1 MKTKQTLN
9 KTTTWALCI
18 ALPAVSILTTGCAN
32 TADGRRTQAEGTGI
46 GALAGGALGYMVG
59 GGRGA
64 AIGAL
69 VGGGIGMAY
78 GTSVANRKAKYARAE
93 QWLEQETLIARQANA
108 KAYAYNKSLRNRIAS
123 LEQRVKAARMSGN
136 KVMLSSLKSEIS
148 HITRETN
155 QFNSQQVQAAEDVK
169 QVMGD
174 AQARAAGNFGSFQKE
189 ADAFNE
195 ATAERGRLIGRLASL
210 RDSIDR

>member
-1 MKTKQTLN
+1 MKSKQTTN
-9 KTTTWALCI
+9 KTATWALLI
-18 ALPAVSILTTGCAN
+18 ALPMVSVFATGCAN
-32 TADGRRTQAEGTGI
+32 TVDGRRTQAQGTGI
-46 GALAGGALGYMVG
+46 GAIAGGALGYMVG

-64 AIGAL
+64 AMGAL

-78 GTSVANRKAKYARAE
+78 GSSVAKRKAKYAQAE

-108 KAYAYNKSLRNRIAS
+108 KVYAYNRTLKGKLLA
-123 LEQRVKAARMSGN
+123 LEQRVKAARASGD

-148 HITRETN
+148 HITQETN
-155 QFNSQQVQAAEDVK
+155 QFNTQQGQSAAELK

-174 AQARAAGNFGSFQKE
+174 TQAQAAGNFSSFQKE

-210 RDSIDR
+210 QNSIDR